1 MIFKNLV
8 FYSRSV
14 LVILTLFTLNSCIDP
29 YDSDFGQSSKI
40 LVVEGLLTN
49 NTQVPDTIKIRYSV
63 FEDSYLVKRPIAG
76 TQASIVS
83 SSGQETKLLS
93 VGTQGGFLPPAS
105 FRINPSEKYT
115 LKFQLGDGNNYEST
129 PQQMIA
135 TPPIAKVYDVFNAK
149 SIASADGKTTSAANE
164 VFVDFQDK
172 AGEKNF
178 YMWRYTH
185 YENLEFCIT
194 CEPNSL
200 YKLPSESCVKN
211 QFSYQRNPPY
221 DYQCRGRCFAI
232 FTSKKPNIISDVA
245 SDGRLVQGKLVAQIP
260 YYAQTAC
267 LVVVEQ
273 MSISPEIYGINKI
286 LESQSSAT
294 GGLADTPAAAI
305 VGNIRNLNNPQ
316 DRVVGYFGLA
326 DVQTSRYWMG
336 RQNSTGSITYILG
349 HKPDMEPL
357 VPPALS
363 LPQHPCKKSETR
375 TPIKPEGWKN

>member
-1 MIFKNLV
+1 ML
-8 FYSRSV
+8 
-14 LVILTLFTLNSCIDP
+14 LTLNSCIDP

-49 NTQVPDTIKIRYSV
+49 NTQAPDTIKIRYSV
-63 FEDSYLVKRPIAG
+63 FEDSYFAKRPIAG
-76 TQASIVS
+76 TQATILS

-115 LKFQLGDGNNYEST
+115 LKFQLGDGQSYEST

-149 SIASADGKTTSAANE
+149 SIASADGKTASAANE
-164 VFVDFQDK
+164 VYVDFQDK

-194 CEPNSL
+194 CDINSL

-211 QFSYQRNPPY
+211 QFNFQRNPSY
-221 DYQCRGRCFAI
+221 DYQCRGRCFAV
-232 FTSKKPNIISDVA
+232 FVSKKPNIISDVA

-294 GGLADTPAAAI
+294 GGLADTPVAAI

-326 DVQTSRYWMG
+326 DIQTNRYWMG
-336 RQNSTGSITYILG
+336 RQNSTGQITYILG
-349 HKPDMEPL
+349 HRPELEPL
-357 VPPALS
+357 VPPALE

>member
-8 FYSRSV
+8 FFLRSILV
-14 LVILTLFTLNSCIDP
+14 LLMLFSLNSCIEP

-49 NTQVPDTIKIRYSV
+49 NIQNPDTIKIRYSV
-63 FEDSYLVKRPIAG
+63 FEDSYLAKRPIAG

-83 SSGQETKLLS
+83 ASGQETKLLS

-105 FRINPSEKYT
+105 FRINASEKYT
-115 LKFQLGDGNNYEST
+115 LKFQLGDGQSYEST
-129 PQQMIA
+129 PQQIVP
-135 TPPIAKVYDVFNAK
+135 TPPILKVYDVFNPRGIV
-149 SIASADGKTTSAANE
+149 SEDGKTASAANE

-172 AGEKNF
+172 ANEKNF
-178 YMWRYTH
+178 YLWRYTH
-185 YENLEFCIT
+185 YENLDFCIT

-211 QFSYQRNPPY
+211 QFNFQRNPPY
-221 DYQCRGRCFAI
+221 DYQCRGRCFEI
-232 FTSKKPNIISDVA
+232 FISKKPNILSDAA
-245 SDGRLVQGKLVAQIP
+245 SDGRLVQGKSIAQIP

-273 MSISPEIYGINKI
+273 MSISAEIYGINKI

-294 GGLADTPAAAI
+294 GGLADTPVAAI
-305 VGNIRNLNNPQ
+305 VGNIRNLTNPEN
-316 DRVVGYFGLA
+316 RVVGYFGLA
-326 DVQTSRYWMG
+326 DIQTNRYWME
-336 RQNSTGSITYILG
+336 RQNSSGQITYILG
-349 HKPDMEPL
+349 HRPDMEPT
-357 VPPALS
+357 PPPPGL
-363 LPQHPCKKSETR
+363 LPQAPCKKSETR